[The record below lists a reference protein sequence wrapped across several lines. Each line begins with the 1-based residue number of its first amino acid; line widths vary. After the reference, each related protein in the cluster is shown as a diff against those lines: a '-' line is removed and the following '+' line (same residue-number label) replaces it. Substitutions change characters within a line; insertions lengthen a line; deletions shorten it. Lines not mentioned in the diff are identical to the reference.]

1 MPIYKCPRC
10 RGNDVY
16 FANRQEVRSTGGPFG
31 ESYTVDVKKPFCRPC
46 GEPMDNLGPTPEEAR
61 ASAAATE
68 KTISFMTSKLGIFLI
83 VVAILL
89 AGLIIYGIY
98 SGISGWVQCMDG
110 YNYESEVVDGETLYL
125 NQCDAY

>member
-16 FANRQEVRSTGGPFG
+16 FADRQEVRSTGGPFG

-68 KTISFMTSKLGIFLI
+68 KTISFLTSKLGIFLI

-98 SGISGWVQCMDG
+98 SGINGWVQCMDG

>member
-31 ESYTVDVKKPFCRPC
+31 EAYTVDVKKPFCRPC

-68 KTISFMTSKLGIFLI
+68 KTISFLTSKLGIFLI

-98 SGISGWVQCMDG
+98 SGINGWVQCMDG

>member
-68 KTISFMTSKLGIFLI
+68 KTISFITSKLGIFLI

-98 SGISGWVQCMDG
+98 SGINGWVQCMDG

>member
-1 MPIYKCPRC
+1 
-10 RGNDVY
+10 
-16 FANRQEVRSTGGPFG
+16 
-31 ESYTVDVKKPFCRPC
+31 
-46 GEPMDNLGPTPEEAR
+46 MDNLGPTPEEAR

-83 VVAILL
+83 VVALFL

-98 SGISGWVQCMDG
+98 SGINGWVQCMDG

>member
-31 ESYTVDVKKPFCRPC
+31 EAYTVDVKKPFCRPC

-68 KTISFMTSKLGIFLI
+68 KTISFFTSKLGIFLI
-83 VVAILL
+83 VVALFL

-98 SGISGWVQCMDG
+98 SGINGWVQCMDG